1 MTALMWAARTGYLA
15 FVVTLAELGAN
26 VNAEDFVIFDLLYKR
41 VLAIILTC
49 ISSTLFSP
57 CLLRVTG
64 RQHGTHLGGSTRAPG
79 YYNQVS

>member
-49 ISSTLFSP
+49 ISSTLFFF
-57 CLLRVTG
+57 LLASCNRTAIRHSSS
-64 RQHGTHLGGSTRAPG
+64 RQHTGTWVL
-79 YYNQVS
+79 